1 VLHVGAIVAD
11 EPARAPCEGALHAGN
26 VSGRGDRV
34 IIVLMIPL
42 TVPALGSEEVA
53 AVERVL
59 RSGMLVQGREV
70 QAFESEL
77 AQRTRR
83 RHAVAVASGTTALE
97 LALRALGVGP
107 GDEVLVPDLTW
118 PSPGHAVLAV
128 GASVGLVDVD
138 ADEWNAHA
146 FPLGPRTRA
155 VIAIDQFG
163 NPARQREL
171 ASLGVPLIVDAACSL
186 GSSYDNRPCGSY
198 GVIATMSFHPRKV
211 LTTGEG
217 GVCLTDDDALA
228 DRLRMLRNHGQK
240 APGIFVCAAGNHR
253 LTELAAAIGSVQ
265 LQKLDAIVSA
275 RQQLAAHVRASLPGL
290 SFQRAPA
297 GGRANE
303 QTLAILVGPPGRG
316 SHARDRA
323 IERLRDGGVQAA
335 ALSYALHT
343 LPQFARARAV
353 GSLEVAQDIAERGL
367 ALPLFPGMSE
377 AQLQQ
382 VIARVR
388 EVV

>member
-1 VLHVGAIVAD
+1 
-11 EPARAPCEGALHAGN
+11 
-26 VSGRGDRV
+26 
-34 IIVLMIPL
+34 MIPL

-53 AVERVL
+53 AAERVL

-70 QAFESEL
+70 QLFESEL
-77 AQRTRR
+77 AQRTQR
-83 RHAVAVASGTTALE
+83 RHAIAVSSGTAALE

-107 GDEVLVPDLTW
+107 GDEVLVPALTW

-138 ADEWNAHA
+138 PEEWNAHA
-146 FPLGPRTRA
+146 FELGPRTRA

-163 NPARQREL
+163 NPARHREL
-171 ASLGVPLIVDAACSL
+171 ASLPVPLIVDAACSL
-186 GSSYDNRPCGSY
+186 GSSYEGRPCGSF
-198 GVIATMSFHPRKV
+198 GAIATMSFHPRKV

-217 GVCLTDDDALA
+217 GACLTDDDGLA
-228 DRLRMLRNHGQK
+228 ERLRALRNHGQK
-240 APGIFVCAAGNHR
+240 APGLFVCAAGNQR

-265 LQKLDAIVSA
+265 LRKLDALVSE
-275 RQQLAAHVRASLPGL
+275 RQQLAARIRAELPGL
-290 SFQRAPA
+290 TFQRQLA
-297 GGRANE
+297 GARANE
-303 QTLAILVGPPGRG
+303 QTLAILV
-316 SHARDRA
+316 SHERDRV
-323 IERLRDGGVQAA
+323 IERLRDGGVQAG

-353 GSLEVAQDIAERGL
+353 GSLDVAHDIADRGL

-388 EVV
+388 EVVA